1 MVNLMSGYRENM
13 GLLKNISKYVGNK
26 TRIAFYFANK
36 ELMQVKFPELL
47 YLFEEIAT
55 SVVQWERSGGTY
67 KLKVIK
73 SSNSDILE
81 KIATIDFKDIRKM

>member
-1 MVNLMSGYRENM
+1 
-13 GLLKNISKYVGNK
+13 
-26 TRIAFYFANK
+26 
-36 ELMQVKFPELL
+36 MQVKFPELL